1 MEPENSYSFRQYLK
15 DLSRYISPYRLQFFV
30 GLFFRF
36 TSDLSRLY
44 PAWAISRII
53 VLLSDPVSLNNP
65 SEVLKIFIFWGM
77 VSIYFSFSHNL
88 SKYFGYQVAERASLD
103 IYKETLSHI
112 FKLDFAWQEGE
123 SSGNKMKRIDRGLDG
138 VNITIRRIFDVLV
151 EVFVNTVGIIFI
163 FFSLDKTLSLSI
175 VFFMTT
181 YFLFSTLMLKRAMSQ
196 EKSVNKSFEDLGG
209 VTFEAL
215 NNIQTIKSLSID
227 WGVNVSVDKQ
237 IKELTQKIK
246 RRIFLYQSRGGVQ
259 LIYESLFLFSVVSWI
274 AWGIIHGQR
283 DVGLLV
289 LFIGLFG
296 KVSTSSDELTQVT
309 QQLAL
314 AKIWVSRAM
323 AILKTKPIIENPE
336 KVDIQ
341 QTYPP
346 NWKKIEIKKLAFDY
360 SKKSALRQISLTIH
374 RGEKIGIV
382 GMSGAGKS
390 TLFKLLLD
398 LYEGYDGD
406 ILIDDIPLKNLAR
419 QSYIDHVAVV
429 LQDTEL
435 FNMSLKANI
444 EIAGVRGI
452 TPRQDLEEVIR
463 MAHLS
468 SVVEQL
474 EQGVD
479 TIVGEKGIKLSG
491 GQRQRVGIARALYR
505 QPDILL
511 LDEATSHLDAHSE
524 KEIQNAL
531 KENLH
536 KFTTIVIAHRLSTI
550 KEMDKI
556 VVLEHGK
563 IVEQGSFA
571 ELLNNDGVFSRM
583 WKEQKL

>member
-1 MEPENSYSFRQYLK
+1 
-15 DLSRYISPYRLQFFV
+15 
-30 GLFFRF
+30 
-36 TSDLSRLY
+36 
-44 PAWAISRII
+44 
-53 VLLSDPVSLNNP
+53 
-65 SEVLKIFIFWGM
+65 
-77 VSIYFSFSHNL
+77 
-88 SKYFGYQVAERASLD
+88 
-103 IYKETLSHI
+103 
-112 FKLDFAWQEGE
+112 
-123 SSGNKMKRIDRGLDG
+123 
-138 VNITIRRIFDVLV
+138 
-151 EVFVNTVGIIFI
+151 
-163 FFSLDKTLSLSI
+163 LDKALSLSI
-175 VFFMTT
+175 VFFMVT
-181 YFLFSTLMLKRAMSQ
+181 YFLVSTLMLKRAMSQ
-196 EKSVNKSFEDLGG
+196 EKSVNKSFENLGG

-227 WGVNVSVDKQ
+227 WGVNVSVNKH
-237 IKELTQKIK
+237 IKELVQQIK
-246 RRIFLYQSRGGVQ
+246 RRIFLYQSRGGAQ
-259 LIYESLFLFSVVSWI
+259 RIFESLFLFSVVSWI
-274 AWGIIHGQR
+274 VWGILHGQR

-296 KVSTSSDELTQVT
+296 KVSTSSAELTEVT
-309 QQLAL
+309 QQLSL

-323 AILKTKPIIENPE
+323 AILKTQPNIENPE

-341 QTYPP
+341 QIYPP
-346 NWKKIEIKKLAFDY
+346 NWNKIKIKKLGFGY
-360 SKKSALRQISLTIH
+360 SKKSALRRISLTIH

-398 LYEGYDGD
+398 LYEDYDGD

-452 TPRQDLEEVIR
+452 SPQQDLAEVIR
-463 MAHLS
+463 MAHLT

-474 EQGVD
+474 EKGVD

-491 GQRQRVGIARALYR
+491 GQKQRVGIARALYR

-563 IVEQGSFA
+563 IVEQGSFG
-571 ELLNNDGVFSRM
+571 ELLNNKGAFSRM